1 MADMAMAEAS
11 ASPPQS
17 GIASASASASS
28 ASCEGGSARTTVSI
42 HAAAAVAG
50 LSFDG
55 GSSSREVAEDP
66 LVQPTF
72 ANVPPPPPP
81 APVAEEELEDD
92 DDQAE
97 AAAERLMQSVERGF
111 AAAKAKGVPA
121 ATRLLKELRQVCSS
135 VNGLEL
141 ELVNDDLQ
149 VWQVSLFDWAFD
161 EESPLHKDLQSLSES
176 KDDLVPLVL
185 QIRFPDDFPFTPPLV
200 FCASPTLHSEY
211 VFDGALCMEML
222 VDWQPTYGNVET
234 MLVQVTAFLSHSSAR
249 VASCVGK
256 GAIAAAAAAAAGA
269 GDDEASAASIAA
281 TQEKAKRAYE
291 NLKAFH
297 DKKGWGPRRD

>member
-1 MADMAMAEAS
+1 MAD
-11 ASPPQS
+11 
-17 GIASASASASS
+17 
-28 ASCEGGSARTTVSI
+28 
-42 HAAAAVAG
+42 
-50 LSFDG
+50 D
-55 GSSSREVAEDP
+55 GSSSSK
-66 LVQPTF
+66 
-72 ANVPPPPPP
+72 
-81 APVAEEELEDD
+81 PVAEEELEGD

-135 VNGLEL
+135 GNGLEL
-141 ELVNDDLQ
+141 ELINDDLQ
-149 VWQVSLFDWAFD
+149 VWQVSLYDWAFD

-185 QIRFPDDFPFTPPLV
+185 RIKFPDDFPFTPPLV

-211 VFDGALCMEML
+211 IFDGALCMEML

-256 GAIAAAAAAAAGA
+256 GAIAAAAAAAAAGA

-297 DKKGWGPRRD
+297 DKKGWGPQRD

>member
-1 MADMAMAEAS
+1 MAD
-11 ASPPQS
+11 
-17 GIASASASASS
+17 
-28 ASCEGGSARTTVSI
+28 
-42 HAAAAVAG
+42 
-50 LSFDG
+50 D
-55 GSSSREVAEDP
+55 GSSSSKP
-66 LVQPTF
+66 VQPAF
-72 ANVPPPPPP
+72 AIVPPSPPP
-81 APVAEEELEDD
+81 APVAEEELEGD

-135 VNGLEL
+135 GNGLEL
-141 ELVNDDLQ
+141 ELINDDLQ
-149 VWQVSLFDWAFD
+149 VWQVSLYDWAFD

-185 QIRFPDDFPFTPPLV
+185 RIKFPDDFPFTPPLV

-211 VFDGALCMEML
+211 IFDGALCMEML

-256 GAIAAAAAAAAGA
+256 GAIAAAAAAAAAGA

-297 DKKGWGPRRD
+297 DKKGWGPQRD